1 MLDRVKYSKSQF
13 QESRGLKGLLLLLL
27 SLWLRKIPNVVFKVE
42 VVKDNFFSNG
52 GQK

>member
-1 MLDRVKYSKSQF
+1 MLDRVKYSKSHF
-13 QESRGLKGLLLLLL
+13 QESRGLKGFLLLL
-27 SLWLRKIPNVVFKVE
+27 SLWLRKIPNIVFKVE